1 MKEIRFVL
9 SQPPG
14 PESHFVECENEH
26 GQSIAV
32 GEWRERADGNW
43 ELVVK
48 PNASYRERVDVL
60 AFQQKFQVPMA
71 SQPAFLDP
79 QAFEFRFRFM
89 HEELQEFLEAHMKGD
104 MHGAADALVDLAY
117 VLHGTALMM
126 GLPWPR
132 LWEEVQRA
140 NMAKERATHAGQ
152 SKRGSAL
159 DVIKPEG
166 WKAPDHT
173 AALGTGPWPTLQ
185 TIKHEQ
191 PAQVDS

>member
-1 MKEIRFVL
+1 MDQANKPR
-9 SQPPG
+9 SY
-14 PESHFVECENEH
+14 S
-26 GQSIAV
+26 
-32 GEWRERADGNW
+32 ERT
-43 ELVVK
+43 
-48 PNASYRERVDVL
+48 DVL

-71 SQPAFLDP
+71 SAPAFLDP
-79 QAFEFRFRFM
+79 QAFEFRLKFLQ
-89 HEELQEFLEAHMKGD
+89 EELDEFKDSHEAGD

-159 DVIKPEG
+159 DVIKPPG
-166 WKAPDHT
+166 WKDPDHT
-173 AALGTGPWPTLQ
+173 AALGVGPWPTLQ
-185 TIKHEQ
+185 TIQREEQ
-191 PAQVDS
+191 LALAESEGGEL